1 VKGSEQ
7 EIVKDSRELRL
18 SFHLS
23 DARNMY
29 SAVKYRGNK
38 LHIVTC
44 IDHYYLSAIVI
55 LCSVAFISE
64 HKIHLVC
71 MFLYI
76 VACFRSE
83 RCLRADNVTSS

>member
-1 VKGSEQ
+1 MEGSEQ

-23 DARNMY
+23 DARNRPT
-29 SAVKYRGNK
+29 AVKYRGNK
-38 LHIVTC
+38 LRIVTC

-55 LCSVAFISE
+55 PVAFISE